1 MDVTTIGKQI
11 AALRRERGVKQE
23 ELAGFV
29 GVTAQAVSKWEN
41 GGVPDTEL
49 IPKIADF
56 FGVSC
61 DKLFGRSVSDYA
73 DLRTALAKKIFET
86 PPEERFEEAFE
97 CCWTIE
103 KALYCH
109 ELHDDDVAEYRRT
122 LGKKEQRYSSMLTDY
137 GFTRMGIA
145 NRMSYFLLVPEI
157 EDTETALF
165 EGIDY
170 PAFFKDM
177 SDREFFDACV
187 LLNKRDHRKAF
198 TAGLLVKRMGLT
210 QERAMEIL
218 QMMRKYHLIGVTSI
232 EMDDE
237 TQEVYTFRPTPSF
250 VAFLIFARELIDRP
264 RNFSFYSEMRE
275 KPYLQE

>member
-11 AALRRERGVKQE
+11 AALRKERGMKQE
-23 ELAGFV
+23 ELAKFV
-29 GVTAQAVSKWEN
+29 GVSPQAVSKWEN

-73 DLRTALAKKIFET
+73 DLRTALAKKIFEI
-86 PPEERFEEAFE
+86 PLEERFDEAFE
-97 CCWTIE
+97 YCWAIE
-103 KALYCH
+103 KSLYCH

-145 NRMSYFLLVPEI
+145 NRLSYFLIVPEI

-187 LLNKRDHRKAF
+187 MLNKRDHRKAF
-198 TAGLLVKRMGLT
+198 TAGLLVKRMGVT

-250 VAFLIFARELIDRP
+250 VAFLIFARKMIDKP
-264 RNFSFYSEMRE
+264 RSFSFYSEMRE
-275 KPYLQE
+275 KPYLQG

>member
-11 AALRRERGVKQE
+11 AALRRERGIKQE

-86 PPEERFEEAFE
+86 PPEEQFEEAFE
-97 CCWTIE
+97 YCWAIE
-103 KALYCH
+103 KSLYCH

-145 NRMSYFLLVPEI
+145 NRLSYFLLVPEI
-157 EDTETALF
+157 EDTEMAFF

-210 QERAMEIL
+210 QERAMEVL

-275 KPYLQE
+275 KPYLQ

>member
-11 AALRRERGVKQE
+11 ATLRRERGIKQE

-86 PPEERFEEAFE
+86 PLEEQFEEAFE
-97 CCWTIE
+97 YCWAIE
-103 KALYCH
+103 KSLYCH

-145 NRMSYFLLVPEI
+145 NRLSYFLIVPEI
-157 EDTETALF
+157 EDKEVAFF

-177 SDREFFDACV
+177 SDRDFFNACV

-198 TAGLLVKRMGLT
+198 TAGLLVKRMGVT

-264 RNFSFYSEMRE
+264 RSFSFYSEMRE
-275 KPYLQE
+275 KPYLQ

>member
-1 MDVTTIGKQI
+1 MDITTIGKQI
-11 AALRRERGVKQE
+11 AALRKERGIKQE
-23 ELAGFV
+23 ELAGAV
-29 GVTAQAVSKWEN
+29 GVSPQAVSKWEN

-56 FGVSC
+56 FEVSC
-61 DKLFGRSVSDYA
+61 DKLFGRSISDYA

-86 PPEERFEEAFE
+86 PLEERFEEAFE
-97 CCWTIE
+97 YCWAIE
-103 KALYCH
+103 KSLYCH
-109 ELHDDDVAEYRRT
+109 ELHDDDVADYRRT
-122 LGKKEQRYSSMLTDY
+122 MGKKEQRYSSMLTDY
-137 GFTRMGIA
+137 GFSRMGIA

-157 EDTETALF
+157 EDKETAFF

-177 SDREFFDACV
+177 SDRDFFDACV
-187 LLNKRDHRKAF
+187 MLNKRDHRKAF
-198 TAGLLVKRMGLT
+198 TAGLLIKRMGVT

-218 QMMRKYHLIGVTSI
+218 QMMRKYHLIGITSI

-250 VAFLIFARELIDRP
+250 VAFLIFARELIDEP
-264 RNFSFYSEMRE
+264 HSFSFYSQMRD
-275 KPYLQE
+275 KPYLQ

>member
-11 AALRRERGVKQE
+11 ATLRRERGIKQE

-86 PPEERFEEAFE
+86 PLEEQFEEAFE
-97 CCWTIE
+97 YCWAIE
-103 KALYCH
+103 KSLYCH
-109 ELHDDDVAEYRRT
+109 ELHDDDVAEYRST

-145 NRMSYFLLVPEI
+145 NRLSYFLLVPEI

-177 SDREFFDACV
+177 SDRDFFNACV

-198 TAGLLVKRMGLT
+198 TAGLLVKRMGVT

-264 RNFSFYSEMRE
+264 RSFSFYSEMRE
-275 KPYLQE
+275 KPYLQ

>member
-11 AALRRERGVKQE
+11 AALRRERGIKQE

-86 PPEERFEEAFE
+86 PLEERFDEAFE
-97 CCWTIE
+97 CCWAIE

-122 LGKKEQRYSSMLTDY
+122 LGKKEQRYSSMLTDD

-250 VAFLIFARELIDRP
+250 VAFLIFTRELIERP

>member
-11 AALRRERGVKQE
+11 AALRRERGIKQE

-86 PPEERFEEAFE
+86 PLEERFEEAFE
-97 CCWTIE
+97 YCWAIE
-103 KALYCH
+103 KSLYCH

-145 NRMSYFLLVPEI
+145 NRLSYFLLVPEI

-177 SDREFFDACV
+177 SDRDFFNACV

-198 TAGLLVKRMGLT
+198 TAGLLVKRMGVT

-264 RNFSFYSEMRE
+264 RSFSFYSEMRE
-275 KPYLQE
+275 KPYLQ

>member
-11 AALRRERGVKQE
+11 AALRKERGVKQE

-86 PPEERFEEAFE
+86 PLEERFDEAFE

-109 ELHDDDVAEYRRT
+109 ELHDDDVADYRRT

-165 EGIDY
+165 GGIDY

>member
-11 AALRRERGVKQE
+11 ASLRKERGVKQE
-23 ELAGFV
+23 ELANYV
-29 GVTAQAVSKWEN
+29 GVSAQAVSKWEN

-61 DKLFGRSVSDYA
+61 DKLFGRSVADYD

-97 CCWTIE
+97 YCWAIE
-103 KALYCH
+103 KSLYCH

-145 NRMSYFLLVPEI
+145 NRLSYFLLVPEI

-210 QERAMEIL
+210 QERAMEVL

-250 VAFLIFARELIDRP
+250 VAFLIFARELIERP

-275 KPYLQE
+275 KPYLQ